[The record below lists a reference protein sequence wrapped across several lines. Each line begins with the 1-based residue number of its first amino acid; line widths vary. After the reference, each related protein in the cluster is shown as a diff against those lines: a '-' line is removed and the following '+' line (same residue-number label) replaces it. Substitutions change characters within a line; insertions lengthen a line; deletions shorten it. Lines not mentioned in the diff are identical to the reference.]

1 MSYKSTYIE
10 MVCGTWCGTRY
21 DLKQA
26 QAHQIKALSG
36 GKIKNETWYRYYLP
50 DFMYVRIS
58 R

>member
-36 GKIKNETWYRYYLP
+36 GKIKNETWYRRP
-50 DFMYVRIS
+50 S
-58 R
+58 